1 MILHALVSLLLQAA
15 SPPAPAHAKAPA
27 TRPDFPVQLGV
38 NVTSDTVT
46 IGQRFVAIIR
56 VRAPK
61 GAAIE
66 FPTASDSASQASPT
80 AMQMMGKP
88 AVQPVADSTGTTMS
102 AAYRFAA
109 WDIGLQRLGLPDIVV
124 RVNGK
129 TGYVSLADR
138 GVFVKS
144 VLPEDT
150 TLRVPKPLRPAM
162 AVPRFNWL
170 PWLLLLAAIA
180 LALLLWRL
188 WVWYRRRKN
197 APVDPFT
204 AAEREFARIEA
215 MQLVQAGE
223 GERHAVLMTDVMR
236 TYLAARV
243 PEIKSSHTSSELLAA
258 SPRIHSVARGL
269 GELLWRADLLK
280 FANARVE
287 PDEAERLGA
296 SAKTIVNAVEEHLEA
311 EEEQAEQQRSAA

>member
-1 MILHALVSLLLQAA
+1 MILHTLVSLLLQVA
-15 SPPAPAHAKAPA
+15 SPAAPAPAKTPVR
-27 TRPDFPVQLGV
+27 RPDFPVQLGV

-46 IGQRFVAIIR
+46 VGQRFVAILR

-61 GAAIE
+61 GATIE

-80 AMQMMGKP
+80 AMQMIGKP
-88 AVQPVADSTGTTMS
+88 AVQPVNDSTGTTMS

-162 AVPRFNWL
+162 AVPKFNWL

-188 WVWYRRRKN
+188 WIWYRRRRN

-223 GERHAVLMTDVMR
+223 GERHAALMTDVMR

-243 PEIKSSHTSSELLAA
+243 PEIRSSHTSSELLAA

-269 GELLWRADLLK
+269 GELLWRADLIK
-280 FANARVE
+280 FANVRVE